1 MTDIT
6 HDDEI
11 RDYLVGRLSERERL
25 VFQDRVARDPTL
37 ARELEHSRR
46 LREGLRQLAGQGYF
60 TAPHAARR
68 AVRRARWL
76 PLAAAAVVAVVCVG
90 AWWQLKGADSLLSAS
105 SDRIAPAHASPSA
118 QWTFIATRGDEVP
131 RLDLPA
137 GGVIEIR
144 IAPGTSAAD
153 RQRVT
158 LLRLQGTTMQTLG
171 TVEGT
176 VMPDR
181 YLHAYADA
189 ARLSPGSYRLRIE
202 AGKAGGTA
210 VEFPFTLAAAGAPG
224 PR

>member
-6 HDDEI
+6 HADEI

-46 LREGLRQLAGQGYF
+46 LREGLRQLEAQRYF
-60 TAPHAARR
+60 TTPDAERR
-68 AVRRARWL
+68 PVRLARWL
-76 PLAAAAVVAVVCVG
+76 PLAAAAVVAAVCVG
-90 AWWQLKGADSLLSAS
+90 AWWELKGADSVLSAS
-105 SDRIAPAHASPSA
+105 PDRIAPGHGSPSA
-118 QWTFIATRGDEVP
+118 QWTFISTRGEQVP
-131 RLDLPA
+131 RLELPA
-137 GGVIEIR
+137 GGLIELR
-144 IAPGTSAAD
+144 MAPETSAAD
-153 RQRVT
+153 RQRIS
-158 LLRLQGTTMQTLG
+158 LLRLQGTTVQTLG
-171 TVEGT
+171 TVEAT

-202 AGKAGGTA
+202 AGRGGVSA
-210 VEFPFTLAAAGAPG
+210 VEFPFTLAATAAPG